1 MPPVYSS
8 ILRKQSRPELKPE
21 RKARKTTTTQRAP
34 QSQSNTAA
42 RLEQSLPSQPSAALA
57 SMGGLSAGFR
67 SARPSTSKRK
77 PPLSRELLIKR
88 IVGWAVLMPLC
99 LITLTAFLKYFL
111 PALLDGRLFGSSS
124 MRWFL
129 VGASCWSLLHFALHR
144 QLMVLY
150 VFGHEWTH
158 ALAAH
163 LCFAKVYRVRVRL
176 TDGYVETNKSNV
188 FISLSPY
195 VVPFYTMV
203 FAALFYIADASL
215 DLATVKRLTLGRF
228 SVPFNHELFFFFS
241 VGVTWSFHL
250 LYTLTVLKTTQS
262 DLTRNDESFS
272 LFLIL
277 TLNLYLLATLLLIS
291 SPALG
296 WQGAW
301 DVLSSCFVYA
311 WDSIGQTARM
321 VKGLAR

>member
-8 ILRKQSRPELKPE
+8 ILRKLSSAEQQAE
-21 RKARKTTTTQRAP
+21 RVARKVATTRGSPQRR
-34 QSQSNTAA
+34 SNLREVEKT
-42 RLEQSLPSQPSAALA
+42 LPPQPSAAVA
-57 SMGGLSAGFR
+57 AAPSATTTVR
-67 SARPSTSKRK
+67 SSRPATSKRK
-77 PPLSRELLIKR
+77 APLSRELLIKR

-99 LITLTAFLKYFL
+99 VITLVAFLKYFL

-129 VGASCWSLLHFALHR
+129 VGASSWSLLHYALSR

-176 TDGYVETNKSNV
+176 TNGYVETNKSNV

-203 FAALFYIADASL
+203 FMALFYIADASL

-228 SVPFNHELFFFFS
+228 SIPFNHQLFFFFS
-241 VGVTWSFHL
+241 VGITWSFHL
-250 LYTLTVLKTTQS
+250 LYTLTILKTTQT
-262 DLTRNDESFS
+262 DLTRNGESFS
-272 LFLIL
+272 LFLIV
-277 TLNLYLLATLLLIS
+277 TLNLYLLAALLLIS

-301 DVLSSCFVYA
+301 DVLSNCFVYA
-311 WDSIGQTARM
+311 WDSITQTAGM
-321 VKGLAR
+321 VKGLL